1 MRCRELACIVYT
13 AGGSKCRSGL
23 QGVTPDASTPPPS
36 TTVSFIFQSRTQL
49 RSICEYR
56 ERSNPRLLHARV
68 SHRRQKWDPR
78 TWPKRLDVYRTG
90 HGEQWGYC
98 GSYTKFSL
106 ALLKR

>member
-1 MRCRELACIVYT
+1 MHCLHRRWFEMPIRV
-13 AGGSKCRSGL
+13 AGGNARCL
-23 QGVTPDASTPPPS
+23 NTSTIDYREFH
-36 TTVSFIFQSRTQL
+36 VSQSRTQL

-68 SHRRQKWDPR
+68 SHRRQKWDPH